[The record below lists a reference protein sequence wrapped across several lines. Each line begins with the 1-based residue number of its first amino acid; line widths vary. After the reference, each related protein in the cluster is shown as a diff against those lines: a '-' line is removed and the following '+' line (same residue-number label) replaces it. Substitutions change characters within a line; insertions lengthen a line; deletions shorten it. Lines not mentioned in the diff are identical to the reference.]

1 MAEKVTYYPC
11 KIAGVEQIYP
21 NVHPGTPKY
30 ANAIVV
36 GNLAFLSGMTP
47 QDFDTGA
54 CLTATVEEQVFA
66 CLDKVRKV
74 LEEIGSSMENVVKT
88 LILLKDLEYYQLMRA
103 AELKYYQKYA
113 PRLVKEPPASTYVQ
127 PVVLARPEFLV
138 EFDVIAVVE
147 RD

>member
-1 MAEKVTYYPC
+1 
-11 KIAGVEQIYP
+11 
-21 NVHPGTPKY
+21 
-30 ANAIVV
+30 
-36 GNLAFLSGMTP
+36 
-47 QDFDTGA
+47 
-54 CLTATVEEQVFA
+54 
-66 CLDKVRKV
+66 
-74 LEEIGSSMENVVKT
+74 MENVIKT